1 MIGVFRQKN
10 PGNALILLIYAFVL
24 KFPIFLHSTAPLKQE
39 DDNYLYKLLLKTLVP
54 FLGEQGFFYPLMAFL
69 LLYLQASLLNRIA
82 NTIKL
87 LPRPNYLFGMAF
99 LLVSSLLPE
108 WNQFSSTL
116 LVNFALIW
124 IWYGMVRWY
133 NNPRAMGA
141 IFNTSLL
148 AGILPLL
155 YTPSIGFVVMVILG
169 IFITRPLRIGEF
181 VVALIGYMAPFYFLL
196 VIMYLSD
203 NWRPQELI
211 PSIQFHLPKLPESL
225 WTTGGILLLVIP
237 FLVGAFFVQDNLNKM
252 LIQVRKNWSLLLLIL
267 LVGLIVILVN
277 PGDNYQHWMLSVIP
291 IACFHAAAF
300 YYPDKKLFPLIL
312 HWLLFAFVMAINF
325 ITFAP

>member
-10 PGNALILLIYAFVL
+10 PGNAIILLIYALVL
-24 KFPIFLHSTAPLKQE
+24 KFPIFLHAAAPLKQE
-39 DDNYLYKLLLKTLVP
+39 DDNYLYRIILKTLAP
-54 FLGEQGFFYPLMAFL
+54 FFGERGFLYSLLAFIL
-69 LLYLQASLLNRIA
+69 LFLQASLLNRIA

-148 AGILPLL
+148 VGILPLL
-155 YTPSIGFVVMVILG
+155 YTPSIGFVLMIILG
-169 IFITRPLRIGEF
+169 IIITRPIRIGEF
-181 VVALIGYMAPFYFLL
+181 VVALIGFMAPFYFLL
-196 VIMYLSD
+196 VIMYLTD
-203 NWRPQELI
+203 NWHPQELL
-211 PSIQFHLPKLPESL
+211 PSIQIHLPRLPESL
-225 WTTGGILLLVIP
+225 WTTGGIILLVIP
-237 FLVGAFFVQDNLNKM
+237 FLVGGYYVQDNLNKM

-277 PGDNYQHWMLSVIP
+277 PGDNYQHWMLSAIP
-291 IACFHAAAF
+291 IACFHAAGF
-300 YYPDKKLFPLIL
+300 YYPEKKLFPLIL
-312 HWLLFAFVMAINF
+312 HWLLFAFVIAANF